1 MYTKISCISN
11 DKNIFCDLARYFSQ
25 VYKIKFPK
33 NLLFLFSPSIFGPF
47 HSGRVSQTEEEK
59 LIGRRGIF
67 KVYVPNSFI
76 LRIMRRKLRMLN
88 EVLQTVAKLD
98 QQFKS
103 TQIRYKFVFVLF
115 FSLPLYHMPSQSKS
129 LYNQSRD
136 NL

>member
-1 MYTKISCISN
+1 
-11 DKNIFCDLARYFSQ
+11 
-25 VYKIKFPK
+25 
-33 NLLFLFSPSIFGPF
+33 
-47 HSGRVSQTEEEK
+47 
-59 LIGRRGIF
+59 
-67 KVYVPNSFI
+67 
-76 LRIMRRKLRMLN
+76 MLN